1 MDDAPACA
9 IRIDKEGIWYY
20 GDKEISRKEVVF
32 FFYKNLT
39 RDQKGRYL
47 IELENERCY
56 VEVEDTPFVV
66 RSAQKMVSEGKNHE
80 IICLALSDGTSERLD
95 PATLLVGREN
105 VLYCTIKSGVF
116 SARFSR
122 AAYYQIADYIEYDVT
137 RDAYFIPLNGQSFY
151 IQNSLDN

>member
-56 VEVEDTPFVV
+56 VEVEDTPF
-66 RSAQKMVSEGKNHE
+66 SAPTLRQTV
-80 IICLALSDGTSERLD
+80 CLD
-95 PATLLVGREN
+95 PDTLLVGREN
-105 VLYCTIKSGVF
+105 VLYCTIKCGVF

-137 RDAYFIPLNGQSFY
+137 RDVYFIPLNGQSFY